1 MAIQCMVDCFDHQ
14 WFLFLKNNDLLNY
27 KGDRSGE
34 SSLYFFICGIL
45 CLLLLKIRTVA
56 PRIIHR
62 SKQLE
67 PWQDSTIAP
76 YIEIDELGK
85 SFGPVQV
92 VKDVSLSIYKGEFF
106 SLLGGSGCGKTT
118 LLRMLAGFEQ
128 PTHGHIYI
136 DGIDV
141 TNVPAYKRPV
151 NMMFQSYAL
160 FPHMTVYQN
169 IAFGLQQDNFSK
181 IQIYERVMDAL
192 RLVRMEHFV
201 DRKPHQMSGGQR
213 QRVALARSLAK
224 RPKLLLL
231 DEPLAALD
239 KNLREQT
246 QFELVNIQ
254 ERLGVTFIMV
264 THDQEEAMT
273 MSTRMAIM
281 DEGTIRQIGAPH
293 DIYEYP
299 QSRYVAEFIG
309 SMNIIE
315 GVVSEQTDDYVE
327 IDSPEL
333 EGIKLR
339 VTDSPIL
346 PIGTLVAVAIRP
358 EKVKISLKEPKN
370 KDTNCVKGIIKE
382 IAYLGDMSVYYVEVP
397 SGDIMQAALPN
408 LLRLAERDVKW
419 DDEVYLTWGA
429 ENSIILSS

>member
-1 MAIQCMVDCFDHQ
+1 MP
-14 WFLFLKNNDLLNY
+14 
-27 KGDRSGE
+27 
-34 SSLYFFICGIL
+34 
-45 CLLLLKIRTVA
+45 

-67 PWQDSTIAP
+67 PWQDSSIAP
-76 YIEIDELGK
+76 YIEIDGLVK
-85 SFGPVQV
+85 SFGPVQA

-118 LLRMLAGFEQ
+118 LLRILAGFEK

-136 DGIDV
+136 DGVDI

-181 IQIYERVMDAL
+181 TQIYERVMDAL

-213 QRVALARSLAK
+213 QRVALARSVVK

-239 KNLREQT
+239 KKLREQT

-254 ERLGVTFIMV
+254 ESLGVTFIMV

-281 DEGTIRQIGAPH
+281 DEGNIRQIGAPH

-315 GVVSEQTDDYVE
+315 GVVAEQTDDYVD

-333 EGIKLR
+333 EDVQLR

-346 PIGTLVAVAIRP
+346 PIGTLVAVGIRP
-358 EKVKISLKEPKN
+358 EKVKISLQAPK
-370 KDTNCVKGIIKE
+370 KTDVNCVKGVVKE
-382 IAYLGDMSVYYVEVP
+382 IAYLGDMSIYYVEVP
-397 SGDIMQAALPN
+397 SGDIMQSALPN
-408 LLRLAERDVKW
+408 LLRLSERDVKW
-419 DDEVYLTWGA
+419 DDEVYLTWSA
-429 ENSIILSS
+429 DNSIILSS

>member
-1 MAIQCMVDCFDHQ
+1 
-14 WFLFLKNNDLLNY
+14 
-27 KGDRSGE
+27 
-34 SSLYFFICGIL
+34 
-45 CLLLLKIRTVA
+45 VA

>member
-1 MAIQCMVDCFDHQ
+1 M
-14 WFLFLKNNDLLNY
+14 
-27 KGDRSGE
+27 
-34 SSLYFFICGIL
+34 
-45 CLLLLKIRTVA
+45 A
-56 PRIIHR
+56 PRIINR
-62 SKQLE
+62 SRQLE
-67 PWQDSTIAP
+67 PWQSSTAAP
-76 YIEIDELGK
+76 YIEIDGLVK
-85 SFGPVQV
+85 NFGPVQA

-181 IQIYERVMDAL
+181 TQIYERVMDAL
-192 RLVRMEHFV
+192 RLVRMEQFA

-213 QRVALARSLAK
+213 QRVALARSLVK

-254 ERLGVTFIMV
+254 ESLGVTFIMV

-281 DEGTIRQIGAPH
+281 DEGHIRQIGAPH

-315 GVVSEQTDDYVE
+315 GVVAEQTDEYVD
-327 IDSPEL
+327 IDSQEL
-333 EGIKLR
+333 EGITLR
-339 VTDSPIL
+339 VTDSQIL
-346 PIGTLVAVAIRP
+346 PLGTRVAVAIRP
-358 EKVKISLKEPKN
+358 EKVKISLQEPKN
-370 KDTNCVKGIIKE
+370 KNANCVKGFVKE

-397 SGDIMQAALPN
+397 SGDVMQAALPN
-408 LLRLAERDVKW
+408 LLRLSERDVKW

-429 ENSIILSS
+429 DNSVILSS

>member
-1 MAIQCMVDCFDHQ
+1 M
-14 WFLFLKNNDLLNY
+14 
-27 KGDRSGE
+27 
-34 SSLYFFICGIL
+34 
-45 CLLLLKIRTVA
+45 A
-56 PRIIHR
+56 PRIINR

-67 PWQDSTIAP
+67 PWQDSSIAP
-76 YIEIDELGK
+76 YIEIDGLGK
-85 SFGPVQV
+85 SFGPVQA
-92 VKDVSLSIYKGEFF
+92 VKEVSLSIYKGEFF

-181 IQIYERVMDAL
+181 TQIYERVMEAL

-213 QRVALARSLAK
+213 QRVALARSVVK

-254 ERLGVTFIMV
+254 ESLGVTFIMV

-281 DEGTIRQIGAPH
+281 EEGNIRQIGAPH

-315 GVVSEQTDDYVE
+315 GVVAKQTDDYVD

-333 EGIKLR
+333 EDIKLR

-358 EKVKISLKEPKN
+358 EKVKISLQEPKN
-370 KDTNCVKGIIKE
+370 KDANCVKGIVKE
-382 IAYLGDMSVYYVEVP
+382 IAYLGDMYIYYVEVP

-408 LLRLAERDVKW
+408 LLRLSERDVKW

-429 ENSIILSS
+429 DNSIILSS

>member
-1 MAIQCMVDCFDHQ
+1 M
-14 WFLFLKNNDLLNY
+14 
-27 KGDRSGE
+27 
-34 SSLYFFICGIL
+34 
-45 CLLLLKIRTVA
+45 A

-67 PWQDSTIAP
+67 PWQDSTIEP

-85 SFGPVQV
+85 SFGLVQA

-181 IQIYERVMDAL
+181 TQIYERVMDAL

-213 QRVALARSLAK
+213 QRVALARSLIK

-254 ERLGVTFIMV
+254 ESLGVTFIMV

-281 DEGTIRQIGAPH
+281 DEGSIRQIGAPH

-299 QSRYVAEFIG
+299 QSRHVAEFIG

-315 GVVSEQTDDYVE
+315 GVVAKQTDDYVD

-333 EGIKLR
+333 EDITLR

-358 EKVKISLKEPKN
+358 EKVKISLQEPKN
-370 KDTNCVKGIIKE
+370 KDANCVKGIVKE

-408 LLRLAERDVKW
+408 LLRLSERDVKW

-429 ENSIILSS
+429 DNSIILSS